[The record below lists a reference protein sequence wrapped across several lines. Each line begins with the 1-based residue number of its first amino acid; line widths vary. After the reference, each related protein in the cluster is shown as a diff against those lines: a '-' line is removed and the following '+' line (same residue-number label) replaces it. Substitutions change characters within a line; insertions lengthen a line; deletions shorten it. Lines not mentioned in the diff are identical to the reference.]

1 MIDNPL
7 HNSLDFE
14 KVVTIAHTR
23 SKKRLVVEPAS
34 VVVSEARGERVR
46 WVTAIPGARVEIA
59 WKGTEDPF
67 LEPVVSGGSQ
77 ALSGL
82 PRDKA
87 HAHPKAPGIVPTRRG
102 CRYAYTVTLTLG
114 RRRLRL
120 DPDVEIQP

>member
-1 MIDNPL
+1 MSDNPL

-14 KVVTIAHTR
+14 KVVTVAYTR
-23 SKKRLVVEPAS
+23 TKRGLVVEPAS
-34 VVVSEARGERVR
+34 MPVAASRGERVR
-46 WVTAIPGARVEIA
+46 WVTAVPRARIEIE
-59 WKGTEDPF
+59 WKGKDNPF

-82 PRDKA
+82 PRDGA
-87 HAHPKAPGIVPTRRG
+87 HAHPKAPGILPTRRG
-102 CRYAYTVTLTLG
+102 CRYFYTVTLVVG